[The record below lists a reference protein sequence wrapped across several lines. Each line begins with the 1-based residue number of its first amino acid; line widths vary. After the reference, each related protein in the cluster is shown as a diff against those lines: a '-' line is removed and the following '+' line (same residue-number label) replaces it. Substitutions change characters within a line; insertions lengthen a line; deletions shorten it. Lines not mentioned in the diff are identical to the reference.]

1 MKFVNLVQL
10 KFCLLLSLL
19 VVCIAANANEID
31 GLKTDKQV
39 LAFIKK
45 LSSKDERIAETS
57 FYKPYS
63 YDKKTQ
69 KTADSLGVKNWI
81 KIDFDQNGE
90 TDLIAFNLYD
100 LQQIVA
106 VFSIN
111 GKYKKIN
118 STWSVGFKYSL
129 TYPIIKNIDSKN
141 LILIY
146 HNQRTSNRIKL
157 GEDLNY
163 TPIECDTIH
172 YEKGMF
178 LNYYQNL
185 EKHTIESIDIKSTN
199 NDVGGE
205 RNMKIDFRNLKDS
218 CFEIS
223 YNYST
228 TYPIKEIFT
237 YKLTQS
243 EILKIKY
250 LIEGSN
256 FPTLKNN
263 NKYNLSHHNKYSI
276 EIIYDN
282 GKVKKIEDVGGV
294 VNYNF
299 SEIYIM
305 MYNFNWVK
313 SK

>member
-1 MKFVNLVQL
+1 MKFAKLILV
-10 KFCLLLSLL
+10 KCCLLLSLL

-45 LSSKDERIAETS
+45 LSPNDGRIAETS
-57 FYKPYS
+57 FDKPYS

-69 KTADSLGVKNWI
+69 KTADSLGVKNWS
-81 KIDFDQNGE
+81 KIDFDKNGE
-90 TDLIAFNLYD
+90 TDLIVFNLYN

-111 GKYKKIN
+111 GEYKKIN

-129 TYPIIKNIDSKN
+129 TYPIIKNIDGKN

-146 HNQRTSNRIKL
+146 HNEIINRIRKL
-157 GEDLNY
+157 EEEVNY
-163 TPIECDTIH
+163 TSVESDTIVF
-172 YEKGMF
+172 ENGMF
-178 LNYYQNL
+178 LNFYKDL
-185 EKHTIESIDIKSTN
+185 EKHSIESISIKSTN

-205 RNMKIDFRNLKDS
+205 MNMEIDFINLKDN
-218 CFEIS
+218 CFKLEGYLELAETS
-223 YNYST
+223 
-228 TYPIKEIFT
+228 T
-237 YKLTQS
+237 YKLTNE
-243 EILKIKY
+243 EILRIKY
-250 LIEGSN
+250 LLEQSN
-256 FPTLKNN
+256 LKKLKDNL
-263 NKYNLSHHNKYSI
+263 KYRIDNHNDYQI

-282 GKVKKIEDVGGV
+282 GEVKKIEDIGGV

-299 SEIYIM
+299 AEIYDM
-305 MYNFNWVK
+305 MYDFKWVK

>member
-69 KTADSLGVKNWI
+69 KTADSLGVKNWVI
-81 KIDFDQNGE
+81 IDFDKNGE

-100 LQQIVA
+100 LQQLVA

-118 STWSVGFKYSL
+118 STWSVGSKYSL
-129 TYPIIKNIDSKN
+129 TYPIIKNIDGKN

-146 HNQRTSNRIKL
+146 HNQTTSKRIKF
-157 GEDLNY
+157 GEELNY
-163 TPIECDTIH
+163 TPIVCDTIH
-172 YEKGMF
+172 YENGMF

-185 EKHTIESIDIKSTN
+185 EKHSIESISIKSTN

-205 RNMKIDFRNLKDS
+205 MNMEIDFINLKDS
-218 CFEIS
+218 CFKLEGNRELAEK
-223 YNYST
+223 Y
-228 TYPIKEIFT
+228 T
-237 YKLTQS
+237 YKLTN
-243 EILKIKY
+243 EEMLRVKY
-250 LIEGSN
+250 LIEQSN
-256 FPTLKNN
+256 FRKLNN
-263 NKYNLSHHNKYSI
+263 NLKY
-276 EIIYDN
+276 
-282 GKVKKIEDVGGV
+282 
-294 VNYNF
+294 
-299 SEIYIM
+299 
-305 MYNFNWVK
+305 
-313 SK
+313 

>member
-1 MKFVNLVQL
+1 MKIKNWIQL

-19 VVCIAANANEID
+19 VVCMAANANEID
-31 GLKTDKQV
+31 ALKTDEQV

-45 LSSKDERIAETS
+45 LSTNDERIGRTS
-57 FYKPYS
+57 FNAHYS
-63 YDKKTQ
+63 YDSKTQ
-69 KTADSLGVKNWI
+69 KTADSLGVKNWV

-90 TDLIAFNLYD
+90 TDLTAFNLYD

-111 GKYKKIN
+111 GKFKKIN
-118 STWSVGFKYSL
+118 STWSVGSKYSL

-163 TPIECDTIH
+163 TPIKCDTIH
-172 YEKGMF
+172 FENGMF
-178 LNYYQNL
+178 LNYYPDL
-185 EKHTIESIDIKSTN
+185 EKHIIEGISIKSTN

-205 RNMKIDFRNLKDS
+205 MNMEIDFRNLKDS
-218 CFEIS
+218 CFQMAGYRELAEK
-223 YNYST
+223 Y
-228 TYPIKEIFT
+228 T
-237 YKLTQS
+237 YKLTNE
-243 EILKIKY
+243 EILKVKY
-250 LIEGSN
+250 LLEQSN
-256 FPTLKNN
+256 FSKLNDNLK
-263 NKYNLSHHNKYSI
+263 YGIEHYQHYQI

-299 SEIYIM
+299 AEIYNM
-305 MYNFNWVK
+305 MYNFKWVK

>member
-1 MKFVNLVQL
+1 MELKNLVQL

-19 VVCIAANANEID
+19 VVYIAANANEID
-31 GLKTDKQV
+31 SLKTDKQV

-45 LSSKDERIAETS
+45 LSPKDERIGRTS
-57 FYKPYS
+57 FNAHYS
-63 YDKKTQ
+63 YDSKTQ

-146 HNQRTSNRIKL
+146 HNQRTSNRIKF
-157 GEDLNY
+157 GEEFNY
-163 TPIECDTIH
+163 TPVVCDTIH
-172 YEKGMF
+172 YENGMF
-178 LNYYQNL
+178 LNYYPNL
-185 EKHTIESIDIKSTN
+185 EKHSIESISIRSTN

-205 RNMKIDFRNLKDS
+205 MNMEIDFINLKDS
-218 CFEIS
+218 CFQLEG
-223 YNYST
+223 YRELAEKY
-228 TYPIKEIFT
+228 T
-237 YKLTQS
+237 YKLTN
-243 EILKIKY
+243 EELLRVKY
-250 LIEGSN
+250 LLEKSN
-256 FPTLKNN
+256 FSKLND
-263 NKYNLSHHNKYSI
+263 NLRYGMEHYQHYQI
-276 EIIYDN
+276 EIFYDN
-282 GKVKKIEDVGGV
+282 GKVKKIKDIGGV

-299 SEIYIM
+299 AEIYEM
-305 MYNFNWVK
+305 MYNFKWVK

>member
-1 MKFVNLVQL
+1 MKFKNLVQL

-19 VVCIAANANEID
+19 VVYIAANANEID
-31 GLKTDKQV
+31 SLKTDKQV

-45 LSSKDERIAETS
+45 LSPKDERIGGTS
-57 FYKPYS
+57 FNAHNS
-63 YDKKTQ
+63 YDSKTQ

-118 STWSVGFKYSL
+118 STWSVGFKYPL

-163 TPIECDTIH
+163 TPIECDTIMF
-172 YEKGMF
+172 EDGMF
-178 LNYYQNL
+178 LNYYKNPQ
-185 EKHTIESIDIKSTN
+185 KHIVESLSIK
-199 NDVGGE
+199 
-205 RNMKIDFRNLKDS
+205 
-218 CFEIS
+218 
-223 YNYST
+223 
-228 TYPIKEIFT
+228 
-237 YKLTQS
+237 KL
-243 EILKIKY
+243 L
-250 LIEGSN
+250 
-256 FPTLKNN
+256 
-263 NKYNLSHHNKYSI
+263 
-276 EIIYDN
+276 
-282 GKVKKIEDVGGV
+282 
-294 VNYNF
+294 
-299 SEIYIM
+299 
-305 MYNFNWVK
+305 
-313 SK
+313 

>member
-31 GLKTDKQV
+31 ELKTDKQV
-39 LAFIKK
+39 LSFIKK
-45 LSSKDERIAETS
+45 LSPKDERIGETR
-57 FYKPYS
+57 FYARYS
-63 YDKKTQ
+63 HDKKTQ

-146 HNQRTSNRIKL
+146 HNQRTSNRIKF
-157 GEDLNY
+157 GEEFNY
-163 TPIECDTIH
+163 TPVVCDTIH
-172 YEKGMF
+172 YENGMF
-178 LNYYQNL
+178 LNYYPNL
-185 EKHTIESIDIKSTN
+185 EKHSIESISIRSTN

-205 RNMKIDFRNLKDS
+205 MNMEIDFINLKNS
-218 CFEIS
+218 CFQLEG
-223 YNYST
+223 YRELAEKY
-228 TYPIKEIFT
+228 T
-237 YKLTQS
+237 YKLTN
-243 EILKIKY
+243 EELLRVKY
-250 LIEGSN
+250 LLEKSN
-256 FPTLKNN
+256 FSKLND
-263 NKYNLSHHNKYSI
+263 NLRYGMEHYQHYQI
-276 EIIYDN
+276 EIFYDN
-282 GKVKKIEDVGGV
+282 GKVKKIKDIGGV

-299 SEIYIM
+299 AEIYEM
-305 MYNFNWVK
+305 MYNFKWVK

>member
-69 KTADSLGVKNWI
+69 KTADSLGVKNWVI
-81 KIDFDQNGE
+81 IDFDKNGE

-100 LQQIVA
+100 LQQLVA

-118 STWSVGFKYSL
+118 STWSVGSKYSL
-129 TYPIIKNIDSKN
+129 TYPIIKNIDGKN

-146 HNQRTSNRIKL
+146 HNQTTSKRIKF
-157 GEDLNY
+157 GEELNY
-163 TPIECDTIH
+163 TPIVCDTIH
-172 YEKGMF
+172 YENGMF

-185 EKHTIESIDIKSTN
+185 EKHSIESISIKSTN

-205 RNMKIDFRNLKDS
+205 MNMEIDFINLKDS
-218 CFEIS
+218 CFKLEGNRELAEK
-223 YNYST
+223 Y
-228 TYPIKEIFT
+228 T
-237 YKLTQS
+237 YKLTN
-243 EILKIKY
+243 EEMLRVKY
-250 LIEGSN
+250 LIEQSN
-256 FPTLKNN
+256 FRKLNN
-263 NKYNLSHHNKYSI
+263 NLKYWIEHYQHYQI

-282 GKVKKIEDVGGV
+282 GKVKKFEDKGGV

-299 SEIYIM
+299 SEIYDM
-305 MYNFNWVK
+305 MYYFKWVK

>member
-31 GLKTDKQV
+31 ELKTDKQV
-39 LAFIKK
+39 LSFIKK
-45 LSSKDERIAETS
+45 LSPKDERIGETR
-57 FYKPYS
+57 FYARYS
-63 YDKKTQ
+63 HDKKTQ

-146 HNQRTSNRIKL
+146 HNQRTSNRIKF
-157 GEDLNY
+157 GEEFNY
-163 TPIECDTIH
+163 TPVVCDTIH
-172 YEKGMF
+172 YENGMF
-178 LNYYQNL
+178 LNYYPNL
-185 EKHTIESIDIKSTN
+185 EKHSIESISIRSTN

-205 RNMKIDFRNLKDS
+205 MNMEIDFINLKDS
-218 CFEIS
+218 CFQLEG
-223 YNYST
+223 YRELAEKY
-228 TYPIKEIFT
+228 T
-237 YKLTQS
+237 YKLTN
-243 EILKIKY
+243 EELLRVKY
-250 LIEGSN
+250 LLEKSN
-256 FPTLKNN
+256 FSKLND
-263 NKYNLSHHNKYSI
+263 NLRYGMEHYQHYQI
-276 EIIYDN
+276 EIFYDN
-282 GKVKKIEDVGGV
+282 GKVKKIKDIGGV

-299 SEIYIM
+299 AEIYEM
-305 MYNFNWVK
+305 MYNFKWVK

>member
-1 MKFVNLVQL
+1 MKFAQLVHL
-10 KFCLLLSLL
+10 KFCMLLSLI
-19 VVCIAANANEID
+19 VISIGVSANEID

-39 LAFIKK
+39 LVFIKK
-45 LSSKDERIAETS
+45 LSLKDERIAETS
-57 FYKPYS
+57 FDKPYS
-63 YDKKTQ
+63 NDKKTQ
-69 KTADSLGVKNWI
+69 KTADSLGVNNWV

-90 TDLIAFNLYD
+90 TDLIAFNLYN

-118 STWSVGFKYSL
+118 STWSVGFKYPL

-163 TPIECDTIH
+163 TPIECDTIMF
-172 YEKGMF
+172 EDGMF
-178 LNYYQNL
+178 LNYYKNPQ
-185 EKHTIESIDIKSTN
+185 KHIVESLSIKSYN

-205 RNMKIDFRNLKDS
+205 MNMEIDFINLKDS

-263 NKYNLSHHNKYSI
+263 NKYNLSHHNKYL
-276 EIIYDN
+276 
-282 GKVKKIEDVGGV
+282 
-294 VNYNF
+294 
-299 SEIYIM
+299 
-305 MYNFNWVK
+305 
-313 SK
+313 